1 MKNIL
6 LLIFFACSFS
16 YAQKERIQIQGSLTS
31 ESNEPLQGVTVF
43 NQAALEGTISNKEGN
58 FFIYARE
65 GDKLSFKAVQF
76 EPFSLKITEKI
87 IEDKLVKISLNEGV
101 NELDEVVIQ
110 DGLMRIKVKKLTYVD
125 TKVDEVSEFN
135 KNTRAVDR
143 MENTF
148 SDRVRQPEEYAVRNE
163 AFNQNMPR
171 FNMTNLIGGL
181 AMLALGTSLNAL
193 STNVEKAIDNGPEKR
208 REEFEVYMLKN
219 KYSTDYLLDYLKLPK
234 EDLYEFLYFAKDQ
247 GLNES
252 MFEPER
258 ELDLLQFLSNQVTL
272 FKAKKNY
279 VNKTEDISPSEN
291 KKSNENKTIK
301 N

>member
-76 EPFSLKITEKI
+76 EPFSLKITE
-87 IEDKLVKISLNEGV
+87 

-171 FNMTNLIGGL
+171 FNMTNLIGGH
-181 AMLALGTSLNAL
+181 ACAWNFF
-193 STNVEKAIDNGPEKR
+193 KC
-208 REEFEVYMLKN
+208 FEY
-219 KYSTDYLLDYLKLPK
+219 
-234 EDLYEFLYFAKDQ
+234 
-247 GLNES
+247 
-252 MFEPER
+252 
-258 ELDLLQFLSNQVTL
+258 
-272 FKAKKNY
+272 
-279 VNKTEDISPSEN
+279 
-291 KKSNENKTIK
+291 
-301 N
+301 